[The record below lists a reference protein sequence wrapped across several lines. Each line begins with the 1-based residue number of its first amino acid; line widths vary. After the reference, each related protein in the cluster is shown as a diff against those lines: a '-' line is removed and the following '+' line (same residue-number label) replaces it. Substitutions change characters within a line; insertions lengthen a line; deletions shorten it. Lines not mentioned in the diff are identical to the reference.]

1 MIDRFKCVTAHVIQY
16 LFYDK
21 VLWGGREMRIIL
33 GRSGQITRIGYTLYP
48 CPLRGECRVLVA
60 TSIAG

>member
-33 GRSGQITRIGYTLYP
+33 GRSGRITRIGCTLYP
-48 CPLRGECRVLVA
+48 CSVRGELPVA
-60 TSIAG
+60 TPITG